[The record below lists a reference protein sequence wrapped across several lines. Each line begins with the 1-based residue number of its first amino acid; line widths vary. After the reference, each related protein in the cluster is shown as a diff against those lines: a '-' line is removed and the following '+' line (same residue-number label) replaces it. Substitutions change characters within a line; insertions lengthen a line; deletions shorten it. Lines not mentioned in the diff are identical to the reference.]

1 MIEHLELKNF
11 TVFNSLE
18 LDLSPRVNVVIGE
31 NGTLVNSLFEKY
43 LFPFF
48 FCWAECRLEKSVHY
62 ASLIT
67 LDSPMLLPIIDRL
80 ERQRTNLSSKSVR
93 WDREPLASCQVHN
106 IDTWH
111 VEFPNWPVTRL
122 SVAVAKT

>member
-18 LDLSPRVNVVIGE
+18 LDLYVP
-31 NGTLVNSLFEKY
+31 
-43 LFPFF
+43 
-48 FCWAECRLEKSVHY
+48 
-62 ASLIT
+62 LIT
-67 LDSPMLLPIIDRL
+67 LDSPMLLPIIDLL

-106 IDTWH
+106 INTWH
-111 VEFPNWPVTRL
+111 VMFPNWPVTRL
-122 SVAVAKT
+122 SEAET